1 MRQHIFFLFSFFIF
15 YNAVSQPLA
24 FTVKENLQGEW
35 TVYNGEKYEPYTT
48 GENTHTVY
56 FFIDAEKFSGD
67 YLRIASAHDFTLFV
81 NGKLASLAGHDF
93 NLDSLTKKFG
103 ASPLLIAIHQ
113 KDIEASD
120 LITTIETPVVVK
132 THSLMTEDK
141 PSTFFRDFVVVASM
155 LLLTMLV
162 VVMRLN
168 PKLASDYFSVSRIFS
183 LREGDDS
190 QIYMRITSSTNILF
204 YIFCSLILSFYL
216 MIVFHFL
223 SPAYSVASYIKTQNF
238 ISTFL
243 QWLFI
248 SLLILAVFF
257 LKIILVYITSI
268 LFGSKEIAGIH
279 FFNWVRLLLNIF
291 GSLSIILF
299 FYFILH
305 GQSATFHTVLLK
317 LIAWCLTGWTV
328 IIFLKLR
335 RRSGYSMFHLFS
347 YICATEI
354 IPLLIIITVL
364 YN

>member
-1 MRQHIFFLFSFFIF
+1 MRQYIFVLVLFFIF
-15 YNAVSQPLA
+15 YNAVSQQRA
-24 FTVKENLQGEW
+24 FTVKENLQNNW
-35 TVYNGEKYEPYTT
+35 TVYRGEKYEPYTN
-48 GENTHTVY
+48 GKDINTIY
-56 FFIDAEKFSGD
+56 FFVDAEKFSGD
-67 YLRIASAHDFTLFV
+67 YLRIASTREFALFI
-81 NGKLASLAGHDF
+81 NGKLASLEGHNF
-93 NLDSLTKKFG
+93 NLDSLAKKFG
-103 ASPLLIAIHQ
+103 SGPLQIAVHQ
-113 KDIEASD
+113 KNIETSG
-120 LITTIETPVVVK
+120 LRTTIETPVVLK
-132 THSLMTEDK
+132 THSPVAEDK

-155 LLLTMLV
+155 LLLIMLV
-162 VVMRLN
+162 IVMRLN

-183 LREGDDS
+183 IREGDDS

-216 MIVFHFL
+216 MVVFHFL
-223 SPAYSVASYIKTQNF
+223 PPAYSVASYLKSQSF
-238 ISTFL
+238 IATFL

-257 LKIILVYITSI
+257 VKIILVYITSI
-268 LFGSKEIAGIH
+268 LFGSKEIVGIH
-279 FFNWVRLLLNIF
+279 FFNWVRLLLTFF
-291 GSLSIILF
+291 GSLSVILF

-305 GQSATFHTVLLK
+305 GQSSTFHSVLLK
-317 LIAWCLTGWTV
+317 LIAWCLTGWIV

>member
-1 MRQHIFFLFSFFIF
+1 MRQYIFFLFLFFIF
-15 YNAVSQPLA
+15 HSAASQQRV
-24 FTVKENLQGEW
+24 FTVKENLQSNW
-35 TVYNGEKYEPYTT
+35 TVYQNEKYEPYTIGAET
-48 GENTHTVY
+48 NTIY
-56 FFIDAEKFSGD
+56 FFVDAEKYSGD
-67 YLRIASAHDFTLFV
+67 YLRIASTRDFALFI
-81 NGKLASLAGHDF
+81 NGKLASLAGYDF
-93 NLDSLTKKFG
+93 NLDSLSKKFG
-103 ASPLLIAIHQ
+103 AGPMLVAVHQ
-113 KDIEASD
+113 KNIETSN
-120 LITTIETPVVVK
+120 LRTTIETPVVLK
-132 THSLMTEDK
+132 THSLLAEDK

-155 LLLTMLV
+155 LLLIMLV

-183 LREGDDS
+183 IREVDDS

-216 MIVFHFL
+216 MIIFRFL
-223 SPAYSVASYIKTQNF
+223 PPAYSVTSYVKAQSF
-238 ISTFL
+238 ISVFL
-243 QWLFI
+243 QWLLI

-257 LKIILVYITSI
+257 VKIILVYITSI

-291 GSLSIILF
+291 GSLSVILF

-305 GQSATFHTVLLK
+305 GQSSTFHTVLLK
-317 LIAWCLTGWTV
+317 LIAWCLTGWIA